1 MAIYKA
7 PLQDIRFIL
16 EEVID
21 YPGQVASLDSYKDFD
36 LESVMAIFTETAKFC
51 TNEMLPLNGPADAEG
66 LKYDPEKKT
75 VTTPKGFKELYRK
88 LCDQGVIGLS
98 QPVEFGG
105 QGAPHLLGLVIN
117 EVQVSCNQAFTMCP
131 GLSQGAMNA
140 IHSHGSEELKKRYL
154 PKLITGEW
162 TGTMCLTEPQCG
174 TDLGLCTTRAEA
186 HGDHW
191 KLTGTKIWISFGEH
205 DMAGNIIHLVLARL
219 PDAPTG
225 IKGISLF
232 IVPKVLEGGA
242 RNPVFCGGLEHKMGI
257 HASPTC
263 VINFEGAEAW
273 LVGQPHKG
281 MQAMFTFMNGARL
294 EVGIQGLG
302 LSEIAYQNALLF
314 ARERRQSRSPNPAL
328 RDAKSPADT
337 ILVHPDVR
345 RMLLN
350 CRATIEGMRALAY
363 WTALQIDLSFH
374 HPDPAARADAADMVA
389 LMTPVVKSYLTERG
403 FENVSES
410 LQVLGGSGYTRDW
423 GLEQFLRDGRIAMIY
438 EGTNHIQALDLVG
451 RKLPTDNGRLYR
463 SFAAKVGRFLKK
475 HCEDAALKEFTE
487 PLGKTLEL
495 LNGTTMELAMKG
507 MADPDEASA
516 VASNYLN
523 LFALTAIAWMW
534 CQSVHASLGKD
545 DAFHRTK
552 LKTARYYFT
561 NVLPET
567 RTLLAFIKAG
577 KAQMMAFEPGEF

>member
-7 PLQDIRFIL
+7 PLQDIRFLL
-16 EEVID
+16 EEVLD
-21 YPGQVASLDSYKDFD
+21 YPGQTASLEAYKDFD

-51 TNEMLPLNGPADAEG
+51 TQEMLPLNGPADAEG
-66 LKYDPEKKT
+66 LKYDPDKKT
-75 VTTPKGFKELYRK
+75 VTTPKGFKELYKK
-88 LCDQGVIGLS
+88 LCAQGVIGLS

-140 IHSHGSEELKKRYL
+140 IHSHGSEELKKRYM

-174 TDLGLCTTRAEA
+174 TDLGLCTTYAVA

-205 DMAGNIIHLVLARL
+205 DMADNIIHLVLARL
-219 PDAPTG
+219 PDAPAG

-302 LSEIAYQNALLF
+302 LSEIAYQNALHF

-328 RDAKSPADT
+328 RDVGAPADF

-350 CRATIEGMRALAY
+350 CRATIEGMRGLAY
-363 WTALQIDLSFH
+363 WTAQQIDLSFH
-374 HPDPAARADAADMVA
+374 HPDPAIRADAADMVA

-463 SFAAKVGRFLKK
+463 SFGAKVGRFLKK
-475 HCEDAALKEFTE
+475 HGDDPALKEFTE
-487 PLGKTLEL
+487 PLAKTLEL

-507 MADPDEASA
+507 MADPDEAAA

-523 LFALTAIAWMW
+523 LFALTALAWIW
-534 CQSVHASLGKD
+534 CQSVRASVGKES
-545 DAFHRTK
+545 AFHRTK
-552 LKTARYYFT
+552 IKTARYFFS

-577 KAQMMAFEPGEF
+577 KAQMMAYGPEEF